1 MLYLLQ
7 SNHVVIHQINLNAG
21 LVMTYL
27 DIVVKKSQPKTGKLS
42 WVVGEIEVCSLFLLW
57 ESLIKMYLFKLVAE
71 VYLYLDRSIK
81 GVYG

>member
-1 MLYLLQ
+1 MVVLYAWVCLSYIFNWLALKISEWFLMLYLLQ

-42 WVVGEIEVCSLFLLW
+42 
-57 ESLIKMYLFKLVAE
+57 
-71 VYLYLDRSIK
+71 
-81 GVYG
+81 